1 MNIYNMNLIGR
12 RKALE
17 AVRQQ
22 KISQLQQLETTRN
35 NLLTDIVQI
44 EGKIDL
50 LKELENESPDKP
62 SEAKKEE
69 KVEGSK

>member
-1 MNIYNMNLIGR
+1 MNIIER

-22 KISQLQQLETTRN
+22 KINQVQQLETTRN

-44 EGKIDL
+44 EGKLDL
-50 LKELENESPDKP
+50 LKELENESPDK
-62 SEAKKEE
+62 SFEAKKEE
-69 KVEGSK
+69 KEEGSK

>member
-1 MNIYNMNLIGR
+1 M
-12 RKALE
+12 
-17 AVRQQ
+17 Q
-22 KISQLQQLETTRN
+22 KIYTTIGLMILFTGTVIAQDN
-35 NLLTDIVQI
+35 
-44 EGKIDL
+44 L